1 MSRETNVCVI
11 MPAFNE
17 AESVAEVIKQVHQHL
32 PSAQVVV
39 INDGSTDATAD
50 VAAKAGAQVV
60 TMPFNL
66 GIGGAVQT
74 GLKYALANG
83 YEVALELD
91 ADGQHDPAYAQT
103 VVDGLA
109 DEQAEVVIGS
119 RFVSDTA
126 YRSSVLR
133 RFGIHV
139 FSFLIK
145 VVTKQ
150 RIYDS
155 TSGYRAYSR
164 RAMKFLSRQYP
175 SDFPEPE
182 SIVMLLNAGM
192 KVVEVPVRMGGR
204 VAGTSV
210 VGRDLSLKAAYFVLS
225 NAVAIVMNGFK
236 TKQPYVE

>member
-1 MSRETNVCVI
+1 

-32 PSAQVVV
+32 PLAQVVV

-236 TKQPYVE
+236 AKQTYVE